1 MRLMWIILLAGLALC
16 AVFAGWWLYNDS
28 FKTTTLTVAAG
39 KKGGDSYVLMT
50 EVSEVL
56 KRHNP
61 RVKLDIRESRN
72 SSVSISMINANQVDL
87 AAIQSNTPA
96 YTSVNLVADL
106 FPDYFLLITRR
117 DSDLMEI
124 SDLRNRRIAIPEDGS
139 AGSLSFWSV
148 IDHYKVPPESFAS
161 FSMQREKGAK
171 AFLSGFM
178 EAFFFVGSLR
188 DPFLLSFI
196 EEAGLRGIELKFIS
210 IDQAS
215 AMALKRPFLKPVT
228 IVRGAFDGAMPLPDR
243 EVVTPSLNRMLVA
256 SSTADEEAIYE
267 LVKTVFE
274 NRLDLLI
281 RMALS
286 SAIQDPR
293 QGASASLPLHPGAA
307 RFYDRDQPS
316 FLQENAEP
324 MALLVTILAM
334 SISALVALRR
344 NMSARAKNRAD
355 VYNDILLEVASR
367 ARDCDDV
374 EELRQMRNELGSVL
388 EKVVNALDRDAV
400 TEDGFRSFSLLWG
413 SVRDTV
419 NDRIVDVS

>member
-1 MRLMWIILLAGLALC
+1 MRLLWAIIGGGVLLC
-16 AVFAGWWLYNDS
+16 SMFAGWWLYNDS
-28 FKTTTLTVAAG
+28 LKVTTLSVAAG
-39 KKGGDSYVLMT
+39 EKGSDSFVLMT
-50 EVSEVL
+50 EIAEVL
-56 KRHNP
+56 VRHNP
-61 RVKLDIRESRN
+61 KVRLDVRESRN
-72 SSVSISMINANQVDL
+72 SSLSISMINNNQVDL

-106 FPDYFLLITRR
+106 FPDYFLFITR
-117 DSDLMEI
+117 DESDI
-124 SDLRNRRIAIPEDGS
+124 DQVADLKSKRIAIPEDGS

-148 IDHYKVPPESFAS
+148 IDHYRIPPESFVS
-161 FSMQREKGAK
+161 FSIQREKAAL
-171 AFLSGFM
+171 AFLNRTVD
-178 EAFFFVGSLR
+178 AFFFVGSLR
-188 DPFLLSFI
+188 DPFLLSFL
-196 EEAGLRGIELKFIS
+196 EEAALRGTKLKFVS
-210 IDQAS
+210 IDQAE
-215 AMALKRPFLKPVT
+215 AMAFKRPFLKPVT
-228 IVRGAFDGAMPLPDR
+228 VVRGAFDGGMPLPRKD
-243 EVVTPSLNRMLVA
+243 VVTPSLNRMLVA
-256 SSTADEEAIYE
+256 SAVADEEAVYE

-293 QGASASLPLHPGAA
+293 AGASASLPVHPGAV
-307 RFYDRDQPS
+307 RFYDRNEPS

-344 NMSARAKNRAD
+344 IISAKAKNRAD
-355 VYNDILLEVASR
+355 VYNDVLLEIATR
-367 ARDCDDV
+367 ARESSQLD
-374 EELRQMRNELGSVL
+374 ELRLMRVELGEVL
-388 EKVVNALDRDAV
+388 EKAVKALDRDEV